1 MGQLQKRFGVRTF
14 IAVACLA
21 AYVAITCTVD
31 LFHTEDCPLTE
42 CDHDPSSAPCPACK
56 FLAGAN
62 TTQALHDATPMAIE
76 YLIATAPAPD
86 SPIVVSR
93 HGSSS
98 IIERAPPIS

>member
-1 MGQLQKRFGVRTF
+1 MVQLQKRSGTRAV

-21 AYVAITCTVD
+21 AYVAITCTVE

-42 CDHDPSSAPCPACK
+42 CDNEPFSAPCPACK

-62 TTQALHDATPMAIE
+62 TTQALHDTPPVAVE
-76 YLIATAPAPD
+76 YLIATAPTPD
-86 SPIVVSR
+86 ASIVVSR
-93 HGSSS
+93 HDSSS